1 MFQSTGFK
9 DALQQHVIQFLRA
22 SWNKASK
29 CYMKVEVWGQQAT
42 FGASKQPYFK
52 AQNPKFWI

>member
-1 MFQSTGFK
+1 MPAQLPSYFIIYMFQSTGFK

-29 CYMKVEVWGQQAT
+29 CYMKVEVWGQ
-42 FGASKQPYFK
+42 
-52 AQNPKFWI
+52 